1 VPKTCAIHTTEFEA
15 VERRDPTWSAIHL
28 LAAMA
33 WCAAISLGRAPEAI
47 CFGILAAVTVI
58 RLPST
63 ARLYPALLR
72 SPMFVALLAFAAWRW
87 IAVSWSPNAQASWK
101 DGFLRASLV
110 PALVWPMSHRWRQLA
125 VAMAAGAVASAA
137 VLVTG
142 NWNGHR
148 FMRYTEAK
156 RLIGTPATMAMVL
169 SMGISLASAGAMAGR
184 TRAGRSVAAI
194 AAVIGVGG
202 MLVLDFRTGYVAAF
216 GGLFCAAA
224 GAARDPR
231 RRWALLGGAAAA
243 AVGGIILIAGTS
255 LRGSHSID
263 PLRALAT
270 ERDGPASGR
279 LDGAG
284 LAQIAYEV
292 TSARSPAWIGAVD
305 IWRSHPIIGAG
316 TRSWGRVFPPIV
328 NSEPARLGI
337 PPDRVEFVAKLP
349 GAHNAYLEE
358 LAERGI
364 VGFLLLAAVLVLS
377 ARTLWRQC
385 PAMDAVM
392 ASALLAAWMTAA
404 LAESQ
409 SSQGVPMLLLCFVVA
424 RAAIPH
430 IRSSR

>member
-1 VPKTCAIHTTEFEA
+1 MPKTCAIHTTEFEA

-47 CFGILAAVTVI
+47 CFGILAAVAVI

-72 SPMFVALLAFAAWRW
+72 SPVFVALLAFAAWRG
-87 IAVSWSPNAQASWK
+87 IAIFWSPNEQASWK
-101 DGFLRASLV
+101 DALMRAALV
-110 PALVWPMSHRWRQLA
+110 PALLWPLSHRWRQLA
-125 VAMAAGAVASAA
+125 VAMATGAA
-137 VLVTG
+137 VNATSMLG
-142 NWNGHR
+142 RNFDGQR
-148 FMRYTEAK
+148 FLRYESAK
-156 RLIGTPATMAMVL
+156 SLIRTPATVAMVL
-169 SMGISLASAGAMAGR
+169 AIGVSLPAAWAMAARG
-184 TRAGRSVAAI
+184 RAGRIVAA
-194 AAVIGVGG
+194 AAAFICVGG

-216 GGLFCAAA
+216 GGFCCAALCSARDPKRRRALVA
-224 GAARDPR
+224 GAAVV
-231 RRWALLGGAAAA
+231 AIAGAA
-243 AVGGIILIAGTS
+243 AVGALSARSTVRLGTPQQ
-255 LRGSHSID
+255 LM
-263 PLRALAT
+263 
-270 ERDGPASGR
+270 SGDDR
-279 LDGAG
+279 PDHANDA
-284 LAQIAYEV
+284 AQIACRF
-292 TSARSPAWIGAVD
+292 TNMRSAAWIGAVD

-316 TRSWGRVFPPIV
+316 TRSWGRAFPPIA

-337 PPDRVEFVAKLP
+337 PPDRVESVAKLP

-385 PAMDAVM
+385 PAVDAVM

-409 SSQGVPMLLLCFVVA
+409 SSQGVPTLLLCFVVA

>member
-1 VPKTCAIHTTEFEA
+1 VPKNCAIHTPEFEA

-47 CFGILAAVTVI
+47 CFGILAAVAVI

-72 SPMFVALLAFAAWRW
+72 SPVFVALLAFAAWRW

-101 DGFLRASLV
+101 DGFLRAALV

-125 VAMAAGAVASAA
+125 VAMAAGAVVSAT
-137 VLVTG
+137 VLVAS
-142 NWNGHR
+142 NWDGRR
-148 FMRYTEAK
+148 FLRYASTR
-156 RLIGTPATMAMVL
+156 RLIGTPATMAMVMA
-169 SMGISLASAGAMAGR
+169 MGASLCVAWVVAARARVGR
-184 TRAGRSVAAI
+184 MLASVAALLCL
-194 AAVIGVGG
+194 GG
-202 MLVLDFRTGYVAAF
+202 LFVLDFRTGYAATF
-216 GGLFCAAA
+216 GGCCSAAWCAARGPA
-224 GAARDPR
+224 
-231 RRWALLGGAAAA
+231 RRWAQVKVA
-243 AVGGIILIAGTS
+243 S
-255 LRGSHSID
+255 
-263 PLRALAT
+263 ALALT
-270 ERDGPASGR
+270 LAVAFGALSARSADQFNALREAAS
-279 LDGAG
+279 AG
-284 LAQIAYEV
+284 DSAAPSNRAAQIAYKF
-292 TSARSPAWIGAVD
+292 TSARSPAWLGALS

-316 TRSWGRVFPPIV
+316 TRSWGREFPPIINAEHERFGV
-328 NSEPARLGI
+328 PETPGTIAGI
-337 PPDRVEFVAKLP
+337 AKLP

-385 PAMDAVM
+385 PAVDAVM

-409 SSQGVPMLLLCFVVA
+409 SSQGVPTLLLCFVVA

>member
-1 VPKTCAIHTTEFEA
+1 VPNACAIRTPEFEA

-28 LAAMA
+28 LSAMA

-47 CFGILAAVTVI
+47 CFGILAAVAVI

-72 SPMFVALLAFAAWRW
+72 SPVFVALLAFAAWRGVA
-87 IAVSWSPNAQASWK
+87 IFWSPNEQASWK
-101 DGFLRASLV
+101 DALMRAALV
-110 PALVWPMSHRWRQLA
+110 PALLWPLSHRWRQLA
-125 VAMAAGAVASAA
+125 VAMATGAA
-137 VLVTG
+137 VSATAMLG
-142 NWNGHR
+142 RNFDGHR
-148 FMRYTEAK
+148 FLRYESGK
-156 RLIGTPATMAMVL
+156 RLIGTPATVAMVL
-169 SMGISLASAGAMAGR
+169 AMGVSLSAAWAMAAR
-184 TRAGRSVAAI
+184 ERAARIVAAV
-194 AAVIGVGG
+194 AALLCVGG

-216 GGLFCAAA
+216 GGFCWAALCS
-224 GAARDPR
+224 ARDPR
-231 RRWALLGGAAAA
+231 RRRALVAGAAVVA
-243 AVGGIILIAGTS
+243 IAGAATVGALS
-255 LRGSHSID
+255 WRSADQLGALRQ
-263 PLRALAT
+263 LM
-270 ERDGPASGR
+270 SGEDR
-279 LDGAG
+279 SDHANDA
-284 LAQIAYEV
+284 AQIAYRF
-292 TSARSPAWIGAVD
+292 TSARSPVWLGAVA

-316 TRSWGRVFPPIV
+316 TRSWGREFPPIV
-328 NSEPARLGI
+328 NAEHERLGVPAAPATI
-337 PPDRVEFVAKLP
+337 AAIAKLP

-385 PAMDAVM
+385 PAVDAVM

-409 SSQGVPMLLLCFVVA
+409 SSQGVPTLLLCFVVA

>member
-1 VPKTCAIHTTEFEA
+1 MPNACAIHTPEFEA

-47 CFGILAAVTVI
+47 CFGILAAVAVI

-72 SPMFVALLAFAAWRW
+72 SPVFVALLAFAAWRW

-110 PALVWPMSHRWRQLA
+110 PMLVWPVSHRWRQLA
-125 VAMAAGAVASAA
+125 AAMAAGAVASAA
-137 VLVTG
+137 VLVAG
-142 NWNGHR
+142 NWDGRR
-148 FMRYTEAK
+148 FLRYESTK

-169 SMGISLASAGAMAGR
+169 AAGIALSAGWAMAAR
-184 TRAGRSVAAI
+184 ARAGRIVATI
-194 AAVIGVGG
+194 AALVCFGG
-202 MLVLDFRTGYVAAF
+202 MLILDFRTGYVAAF
-216 GGLFCAAA
+216 GGFLCAALCSARGANRRWLMA
-224 GAARDPR
+224 GAAVAGIGAMAIIGATSMRGAQQLKAIRGIVAREGASDN
-231 RRWALLGGAAAA
+231 GGEFAK
-243 AVGGIILIAGTS
+243 L
-255 LRGSHSID
+255 
-263 PLRALAT
+263 
-270 ERDGPASGR
+270 
-279 LDGAG
+279 
-284 LAQIAYEV
+284 AYEA
-292 TSARSPAWIGAVD
+292 TSARSPAWLGAVA

-316 TRSWGRVFPPIV
+316 TRSWGKKFPPII
-328 NSEPARLGI
+328 NAEHERFGI
-337 PPDRVEFVAKLP
+337 PPNRVAASAKLP

-364 VGFLLLAAVLVLS
+364 VGFLLLMAVLILS

-385 PAMDAVM
+385 PAVDAVM

-409 SSQGVPMLLLCFVVA
+409 SSQGVPTLLLCFVVA
-424 RAAIPH
+424 RAAIPCNGGT
-430 IRSSR
+430 R